1 MEKEKKDIQGKNENK
16 ENAEGIRINKWI
28 SDAGICS
35 RREADRLIEAG
46 KVTVDGVRAVTGT
59 RVLKGQKVQV
69 DGQQAVKEKQVILL
83 AVNKPVGVVCT
94 TEKKWGD
101 KTLEEMVN
109 YPKRVFSVGRL
120 DKDSEGLILM
130 TNQGDI
136 LNKIMKAGNYHEK
149 EYVVTVDK
157 KVTPDFIRRMAKGVP
172 LRELNTV
179 TRPCKVEMAG
189 ENRFRIVLTQG
200 LNRQIRRM
208 CEYFGYHVVRLVRV
222 RIMNIELGKIPSGQY
237 RHLTKTE
244 VAALMDS
251 LKKSENNTEFRHA
264 KKEEMPEKRT
274 DKVEKSGHSKGTGKM
289 EKSGHFKEIGKMEKS
304 GHSKETD
311 KTKTSGSS
319 QRTGKTGKVS
329 GRQPANRRTGR

>member
-1 MEKEKKDIQGKNENK
+1 MMENSGNRQTDTKQ
-16 ENAEGIRINKWI
+16 EGIRLNKWI

-46 KVTVDGVRAVTGT
+46 KVTVDGQVAVMGT
-59 RVLKGQKVQV
+59 RVLKGQKVLV
-69 DGQQAVKEKQVILL
+69 DGQSATKEKEVILL

-101 KTLEEMVN
+101 QTLEEMVS

-149 EYVVTVDK
+149 EYLVTVDK

-172 LRELNTV
+172 LKELDTV

-189 ENRFRIVLTQG
+189 ENRIRIVLTQG

-208 CEYFGYHVVRLVRV
+208 CEFFGYKVVKLVRV
-222 RIMNIELGKIPSGQY
+222 RIMNIELGKLAPGKY

-244 VAALMDS
+244 VTALMNS
-251 LKKSENNTEFRHA
+251 LKKSENNTEFRHRMMDKGDA
-264 KKEEMPEKRT
+264 VPCGKRGGEKKTAAPCGKHRGKEDSGFRRKACRGEENNKTRNRQ
-274 DKVEKSGHSKGTGKM
+274 VEIENGK
-289 EKSGHFKEIGKMEKS
+289 
-304 GHSKETD
+304 
-311 KTKTSGSS
+311 
-319 QRTGKTGKVS
+319 
-329 GRQPANRRTGR
+329 